1 MSRLTVRVTPRA
13 ARDRI
18 EGFDADGVLRLRVT
32 APPADGE
39 ANAAVVRLLARALSI
54 PARDVVLVS
63 GATARRKVFEVALSE
78 AEVIARLAR
87 PAAESG

>member
-13 ARDRI
+13 AQDRVD
-18 EGFDADGVLRLRVT
+18 GFDADGVLRLRVT

-39 ANAAVVRLLARALSI
+39 ANAAVVKVLARTLGL

-63 GATARRKVFEVALSE
+63 GASGRRKVFEVALSE
-78 AEVIARLAR
+78 PEVRERL
-87 PAAESG
+87 SHG